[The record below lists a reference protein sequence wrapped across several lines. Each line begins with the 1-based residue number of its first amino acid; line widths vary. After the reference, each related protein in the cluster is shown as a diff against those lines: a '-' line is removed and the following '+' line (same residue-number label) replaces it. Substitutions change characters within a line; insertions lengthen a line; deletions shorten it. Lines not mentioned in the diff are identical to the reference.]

1 MDEEHRCDSRLPLF
15 VDASAS
21 IGPDNVAGLDDQ
33 QQRNRAG
40 DRRPLGHRDAEQ
52 SGGAEARDP
61 SGRAPREAA
70 VPLSPFRGT
79 PSHSDLSPPLR
90 GIRDVAAAD
99 SRAAGRDPSGALALR
114 ATSDVPRAGRESER
128 SGRRSEP
135 TPHLAAECVAM
146 WRLQLGEVRAG

>member
-1 MDEEHRCDSRLPLF
+1 LVLAGCQQAATSEMDEEHRCDSRLPLF

-79 PSHSDLSPPLR
+79 PSHSDPSPPC
-90 GIRDVAAAD
+90 AD
-99 SRAAGRDPSGALALR
+99 SRLATGEYQELTER
-114 ATSDVPRAGRESER
+114 PIR
-128 SGRRSEP
+128 SGR
-135 TPHLAAECVAM
+135 
-146 WRLQLGEVRAG
+146 